1 MEEVANQQTFRS
13 YVFFWAGQ
21 LFSLMGSSIVSF
33 VIIVYITLETKSLVV
48 LSLANFFFVFP
59 ILIITPI
66 AGVFTDR
73 YDRKKI
79 ILIADS
85 MQAFLTVILIG
96 FFLFNFDNLVVI
108 FSFIFFRSTCQ
119 AFHSPTVLAIT
130 PSMVP
135 QEELGRM
142 NGLNHLFTGF
152 IHIIGFP
159 IGATLLIFFKLKY
172 ILWVDVITFLLALI
186 PLILIKIPKVK
197 INVDQPKKN
206 GFLKDFK
213 IGLKA
218 MRAIPGLLVLML
230 IAMVVNFLLQPL
242 FVLMP
247 YYILN
252 KHDGTIIILGL
263 MEMIIPATS
272 LLGSLVSTI
281 KKNWKNKVRVMII
294 CLIITNIGYL
304 LYALAPNGS
313 FLIISLG
320 AILIGFVNPIINI
333 LAMTIFQT
341 IIPKDK
347 IGRVMSIILTFSM
360 MISPLGAILSG
371 PLSLA
376 LGLTSLYLICAILGI
391 ILAVLSYFLTGIRYI
406 DYEKE
411 LELESLEINI

>member
-1 MEEVANQQTFRS
+1 MVKMEEVANQQTFKS
-13 YVFFWAGQ
+13 YVFFWTGQ
-21 LFSLMGSSIVSF
+21 LFSLLGSSIVQF
-33 VIIVYITLETKSLVV
+33 VLIVWITIETGSLLM

-66 AGVFTDR
+66 AGVFADR
-73 YDRKKI
+73 YDRKKL
-79 ILIADS
+79 ILIVDS
-85 MQAFLTVILIG
+85 IQAFLTVVLIG
-96 FFLFNFDNLVVI
+96 FFLFNFVSIAVI
-108 FSFIFFRSTCQ
+108 FSIIFFRSACQ
-119 AFHSPTVLAIT
+119 AFHSPTALAIT

-142 NGLNHLFTGF
+142 NGINHLFTGL
-152 IHIIGFP
+152 ISIIGYP
-159 IGATLLIFFKLKY
+159 VGATLLLFFQLEY
-172 ILWVDVITFLLALI
+172 ILWVDVITFLIAVI
-186 PLILIKIPKVK
+186 PLILIKIPKVN
-197 INVDQPKKN
+197 IQLDQPKDN

-213 IGLKA
+213 VGLKV

-230 IAMVVNFLLQPL
+230 IAMVVNFFLQPL

-247 YYILN
+247 FYILN
-252 KHDGTIIILGL
+252 KHGGNVFILGL

-272 LLGSLVSTI
+272 LIGSLVPTI
-281 KKNWKNKVRVMII
+281 KKTWNNKMRVMFIG
-294 CLIITNIGYL
+294 LIITNIGYL
-304 LYALAPNGS
+304 AYALAPTGS

-347 IGRVMSIILTFSM
+347 IGRVVSIILMLSM

-371 PLSLA
+371 PLSLV
-376 LGLTSLYLICAILGI
+376 LGLTGLYLVCAILGI
-391 ILAVLSYFLTGIRYI
+391 ILAVLSYFFTNIRHI

-411 LELESLEINI
+411 FELDV